1 MTKNIGKLNKCNDC
15 NGTGYILTSQKSY
28 VNCIICNGSGSTT
41 HGSSSE
47 AEQVLLFKIA
57 WDYINGKQNGW
68 YH

>member
-1 MTKNIGKLNKCNDC
+1 MTKLISNYKMCTDC
-15 NGTGYILTSQKSY
+15 KGSGHIETSTHSF
-28 VNCIICNGSGSTT
+28 VSCIICNGSGSTT

-47 AEQVLLFKIA
+47 AEQVLLFKVA

>member
-1 MTKNIGKLNKCNDC
+1 MTKLISNYKMCTDC
-15 NGTGYILTSQKSY
+15 KGTGHIETSSRSF
-28 VNCIICNGSGSTT
+28 VSCIICNGSGSTT

-57 WDYINGKQNGW
+57 WDYINGRQNGW

>member
-1 MTKNIGKLNKCNDC
+1 MTKNISKLNKCNDC
-15 NGTGYILTSQKSY
+15 NGTGYILTSQRSY
-28 VNCIICNGSGSTT
+28 VNCIICNGSGSTS

-47 AEQVLLFKIA
+47 AEQVLLFKVA